1 MIRDVRRAD
10 IPHIFPLIDREF
22 PEESALLGK
31 RPEEFEKVVR
41 RVFRW
46 DSRLMVGLLRLV
58 GRPIFRFLV
67 VEVDDRPVAMT
78 LVTFPRGSAYVSSV
92 VVDPAHRRQ
101 GNAKGMLEEA
111 HQTAKRAGRKYVAL
125 DVLETNAPARSL
137 YESVGYRT
145 LRARGQLVH
154 ESPASLGADPAT
166 NPAVRAFRR
175 GDASKLVTILRRQT
189 PPVVE
194 AVLPTYAGMFLSSRL
209 TNRIL
214 GSEEAAWVVD
224 RGRGPEAYV
233 AVSVSTATEAAY
245 MTAPILEESVDAE
258 LAGALL
264 RTAGAWCAAHKAPR
278 ILSMVAD
285 DNVRGRTALE
295 AGGFRHAFALWTLY
309 RPVD

>member
-10 IPHIFPLIDREF
+10 TPYLFALIDQQF

-31 RPEEFEKVVR
+31 RPEEFEKIVR

-46 DSRLMVGLLRLV
+46 DTRLVVGLLRLF

-67 VEVDDRPVAMT
+67 VEADGRPVAMT
-78 LVTFPRGSAYVSSV
+78 LVSFPRGSVYVSSV
-92 VVDPAHRRQ
+92 VVDPTHRRR
-101 GNAKGMLEEA
+101 GYAKQMLDEA
-111 HQTAKRAGRKYVAL
+111 YRTAKRAGRRYVAL
-125 DVLETNAPARSL
+125 DVLETNTPARTL
-137 YESVGYRT
+137 YESVGYRA
-145 LRARGQLVH
+145 LRARGQFVH
-154 ESPASLGADPAT
+154 ESPAQLGAGPAG
-166 NPAVRAFRR
+166 NPAVRPFRR
-175 GDASKLVTILRRQT
+175 GDASALVEILRRQT
-189 PPVVE
+189 PPAVE
-194 AVLPTYAGMFLSSRL
+194 EVLPTHAGMFLSSQI

-245 MTAPILEESVDAE
+245 LTAPVLGESVDAE

-264 RTAGAWCAAHKAPR
+264 RTAGAWCAVRKTPR
-278 ILSMVAD
+278 VLCMAAD
-285 DNVRGRTALE
+285 DNVRGRVALE